1 MRSSRILLLGRPSIP
16 VLAACLMLSLIAIIA
31 VRDSMQQ
38 SSRELAELEEETRLQ
53 RLRSSLLISDQ
64 QAMDMV
70 FPAIKGSGELRKYAQ
85 KALSVN
91 PALRL
96 MISLPDGGEEQ
107 VYAYLRAGGAAE

>member
-70 FPAIKGSGELRKYAQ
+70 FPAIKGSGSSGSTR
-85 KALSVN
+85 
-91 PALRL
+91 R
-96 MISLPDGGEEQ
+96 
-107 VYAYLRAGGAAE
+107 RR